1 MTTLLLSAGDASGDL
16 HAAGFV
22 HAFRERQPGARFVGL
37 GGDEMRKA
45 GVEILVHQREL
56 AVGGL
61 LELVGSAR
69 GILSVWRRMS
79 AALGE
84 VEPDLAVLVDSGG
97 FNLPF
102 ARRLRRRCSAPL
114 LYYVAPQVWA
124 WRQGRIRKLAR
135 RVDRL
140 AVIFPFEPEF
150 YAETGLQV
158 DFVGH
163 PLVETLSSL
172 ARERRPEALR
182 EALGLPLERPLVAL
196 LPGSRRNEV
205 SQQLSLQLDAARCL
219 YARDPRVAFAL
230 ALAPT
235 IPKEV
240 ALEWLERA
248 ELPPSLPIQIVQ
260 GASREVMV
268 ACDVALAKPG
278 TVTIELALLARP
290 MVVMG
295 RANALTA
302 AVIRRAVKLPS
313 LSMPNLIAGRSIV
326 PELLQ
331 EEARPEAIAGALA
344 KLLEGPAREQQLADL
359 CEVRRRLGEGGA
371 AERVS
376 QIAEEM
382 LGISEA

>member
-22 HAFRERQPGARFVGL
+22 HAFREKQPRARFVGL
-37 GGDEMRKA
+37 GGDEMHKA
-45 GVEILVHQREL
+45 GVEIFVHQREL

-61 LELVGSAR
+61 LELMGSAR
-69 GILSVWRRMS
+69 GIVSVWRRMD
-79 AALGE
+79 ALLRE

-102 ARRLRRRCSAPL
+102 ARRLRRRCSAPI

-124 WRQGRIRKLAR
+124 WRRGRIRKLAR

-140 AVIFPFEPEF
+140 AVIFPFEPEV
-150 YAETGLQV
+150 YAGTRLRV

-163 PLVETLSSL
+163 PLVESLSSL
-172 ARERRPEALR
+172 ARERRPEAVR
-182 EALGLPLERPLVAL
+182 EALGLPAEGPLVAL

-205 SQQLSLQLDAARCL
+205 SQQLSVQLEAARKL
-219 YARDPRVAFAL
+219 HDRDPRVVFAL

-235 IPKEV
+235 IPIEV
-240 ALEWLERA
+240 AQAWLDRA
-248 ELPPSLPIQIVQ
+248 ALPPSIFIRIVQ
-260 GASREVMV
+260 GASREVML
-268 ACDVALAKPG
+268 ACDLALAKPG
-278 TVTIELALLARP
+278 TVTVELALLARP

-313 LSMPNLIAGRSIV
+313 LTMPNLIVGKPIV
-326 PELLQ
+326 PEFLQ
-331 EEARPEAIAGALA
+331 EEARPESIADALA

-359 CEVRRRLGEGGA
+359 GEVRRRLGAGGA
-371 AERVS
+371 ARRVS

-382 LGISEA
+382 LGASTA

>member
-1 MTTLLLSAGDASGDL
+1 MTTLLLSAGDVSGDL

-22 HAFRERQPGARFVGL
+22 HAFRERHPGARFVGL

-45 GVEILVHQREL
+45 GVELLVHQREL

-61 LELVGSAR
+61 LELMGSAR
-69 GILSVWRRMS
+69 GIVSVWRRMV

-102 ARRLRRRCSAPL
+102 ARRLRRRCSAPV

-124 WRQGRIRKLAR
+124 WRRGRIRKLAR

-150 YAETGLQV
+150 YAETGLRV

-172 ARERRPEALR
+172 ARERHPEALR
-182 EALGLPLERPLVAL
+182 EALGLPVERPLVAL

-205 SQQLSLQLDAARCL
+205 SQQLSVQLETARCL
-219 YARDPRVAFAL
+219 HARDPRVAFVL
-230 ALAPT
+230 VLAPT
-235 IPKEV
+235 IPSEV
-240 ALEWLERA
+240 AGAQLEA
-248 ELPPSLPIQIVQ
+248 AALPPSLPIQIVQ
-260 GASREVMV
+260 GASREVMA
-268 ACDVALAKPG
+268 ACDLALAKPG
-278 TVTIELALLARP
+278 TVTVELALLACP

-302 AVIRRAVKLPS
+302 AVIRRAVELPS
-313 LSMPNLIAGRSIV
+313 LTMPNLIAGRAIV
-326 PELLQ
+326 PEFLQ
-331 EEARPEAIAGALA
+331 EEARPEPIAAALA
-344 KLLEGPAREQQLADL
+344 ELLEGPARERQLAEL
-359 CEVRRRLGEGGA
+359 SGVRRRLGEGGA
-371 AERVS
+371 ALRVS
-376 QIAEEM
+376 EIAEEM
-382 LGISEA
+382 LGLPQA